1 MVSATAR
8 KDYPPEHWLR
18 DGDPEIVLQAGAR
31 QQALTYSRVKTS
43 FLFELL
49 GDLDGARLL
58 DHGCGCGFFAL
69 EAARRGASLV
79 VGADARPTALAGAR
93 LLARRAGFARSM
105 AFVAAESA
113 VFQAGARFDAICLR
127 DVIEHVA
134 DDLGLLR
141 SLAGLLA
148 PGGRLVLATQNAC
161 SLNFLLE
168 GGFQRLLMGRREWM
182 GWDPTHLRFYTP
194 RSLAAL
200 LREAGLRPH
209 GWRGAYILPHKL
221 PLPGGMGRRFL
232 RIEPLAKADAVLG
245 RLFPTNRLGWSLMAG
260 ATA

>member
-1 MVSATAR
+1 MVNIAAC

-18 DGDPEIVLQAGAR
+18 DDDPEAVLQAGAR
-31 QQALTYSRVKTS
+31 QQVLTYSRVKNA

-49 GDLDGARLL
+49 GDLAGARLL
-58 DHGCGCGFFAL
+58 DYGCGCGFFAL

-79 VGADARPTALAGAR
+79 VGADARPTALAGAA
-93 LLARRAGFARSM
+93 LLARRAGFEQRM
-105 AFVAAESA
+105 AFVAAETA
-113 VFQAGARFDAICLR
+113 VFKTGARFDAICLR

-141 SLAGLLA
+141 GLAGLLA
-148 PGGRLVLATQNAC
+148 PGGRLVLATQNAW

-168 GGFQRLLMGRREWM
+168 GGAQRLLLRRREWM

-200 LREAGLRPH
+200 LCEAGFSPQ

-221 PLPGGMGRRFL
+221 PLPGHTGRRFL
-232 RIEPLAKADAVLG
+232 RIEPLARADAVLG
-245 RLFPTNRLGWSLMAG
+245 RFFPASRLGWSLMVG